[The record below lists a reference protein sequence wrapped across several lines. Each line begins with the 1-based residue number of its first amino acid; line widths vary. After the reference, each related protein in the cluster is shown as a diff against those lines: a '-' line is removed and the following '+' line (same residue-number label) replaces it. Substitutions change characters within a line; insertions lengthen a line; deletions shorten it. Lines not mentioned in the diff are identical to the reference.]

1 MACSKYTIYNT
12 LPTILVVSYNR
23 CSDGL
28 WITNYQILPGDVV
41 NLWVLDGT
49 LFGKNLNLV
58 QVNIEQYPPPTNTI
72 TPTPTSPCFQ
82 IYNGSFEQFTSN
94 VKPPKTIGQYPSI
107 DIPFWDTTNK
117 AITICAN
124 GYLKITPYSGDFF
137 AELNSQP
144 QTGQQLYQVFNAVVG
159 QKYTVSFAQRGRLGY
174 SNEMKVGVS
183 GDTSGLVYFPNTY
196 VGSIKNWTLYSED
209 FIATDPKMSLVFAA
223 SNSDPLGNF
232 IDSVSIECNTV
243 TPTPT
248 PSLGFCFSGT
258 VTAELWSYYD
268 CCGNFVSGLTPITDV
283 VCVDV
288 SQPYVRVNV
297 STNVCS
303 VVCPSPTPTVTPTI
317 TDTPTQTP
325 SVTPTN
331 QTPTPTSSV
340 TPTVTPTVSES
351 QTPTPTP
358 TITETPTVTPTPTIT
373 ESVTPTLT
381 PTNTISPTASLTPT
395 PTETLV
401 PVNCDP
407 IYVDSNGFIYR
418 YSVPTNNFT
427 ILSTGSS
434 NSPDVANTNNRIF
447 KTVLVPSPST
457 QNFYKQYYY
466 NGSIITNVLSDLA
479 TSGTSAG
486 LFAINNT
493 TLVNIGFVDCPGTY
507 YGVCPMVYQVDYTDP
522 NNPVYT
528 NKFIPSGPGIPNTW
542 TYGSTIGD
550 FMVTSTNKF
559 LWLNAR
565 INLSTG
571 LQQYFLTQYDYTTG
585 NYEQEV
591 ELPSTMADSYGLFT
605 WNSEIYI
612 STSGSLYKVDLN
624 FPYSLT
630 FIQNYNSTIFGGVA
644 GCSSDIS
651 CNDVNLIPF
660 TGTPTPTPTFSPT
673 PTVTPSGLGS
683 CVTAVYLQI
692 TGATN
697 LISGLTCCDET
708 VFTFVD
714 LPVSGI
720 EPTPLFQYCIK
731 NGSLGGY
738 GFNVVSPGVTCIG
751 GGTFPFL
758 DPCPASPTPTPTVT
772 PTLNLCTSF
781 VSPPQTV
788 NGITITE
795 SFSGSVT
802 PYTFTPAACCNNTF
816 VAPSGGVWLG
826 NGGGGCP
833 GPVFPFEYTLNFSSP
848 VNDIDLVI
856 YGGGCTGTQ
865 EETFTFTTDS
875 GTPVLAIRGVSCHS
889 SISGNT
895 IHQGLGGWTT
905 NDDAPFIKFK
915 VTAPISFTSLTVT
928 GPGGRLGSVL
938 GLCSDSIPAAP
949 TPTPTPTKNYG
960 CAITRVPG
968 NGQSI
973 SYPGFTVSGSS
984 TGDVVNILT
993 SANNCGVNVPF
1004 DTLGNV
1010 VLGKNN
1016 QAFSYTL
1023 TFDTPINDVVIA
1035 LGVIDLGESVN
1046 VTSNAAS
1053 TDILGLSG
1061 CFYNIVG
1068 NNIGST
1074 TSVAYGYFKVSGVT
1088 DYTEITMSGF
1098 SGQGNGI
1105 VVGICT
1111 TSFVTPTPTPTLT
1124 PTPTSFGSTLFIY
1137 IPNL

>member
-1 MACSKYTIYNT
+1 MACSKYTIYNPLST
-12 LPTILVVSYNR
+12 TLVVSYNR

-28 WITNYQILPGDVV
+28 WVPNYQIAPNDVV
-41 NLWVLDGT
+41 NLWVLNGT
-49 LFGKNLNLV
+49 LFGKNLNLA
-58 QVNIEQYPPPTNTI
+58 QINIELFPLPTNTL

-82 IYNGSFEQFTSN
+82 IYNGSFENFTSN
-94 VKPPKTIGQYPSI
+94 VKPPTSVRQYSPI
-107 DIPFWDTTNK
+107 DIPFWETTNK
-117 AITICAN
+117 TITIWKN
-124 GYLKITPYSGDFF
+124 GYLGVPSYNGDYF
-137 AELNSQP
+137 AEVNTQSK
-144 QTGQQLYQVFNAVVG
+144 TNQQLYQEFNAVVG
-159 QKYTVSFAQRGRLGY
+159 QKYNLTFAHRGRLGY
-174 SNEMKVGVS
+174 SNLMKVGLS
-183 GDTSGLVYFPNTY
+183 GQTSGLQLFPQTFIGQVN
-196 VGSIKNWTLYSED
+196 SWTLYQED
-209 FIATDPKMSLVFAA
+209 FFATDPQMVVVFAA
-223 SNSDPLGNF
+223 ANSDPFGNF
-232 IDSVSIECNTV
+232 LDDVNIRCNTV

-258 VTAELWSYYD
+258 ITSEMWSYYD

-317 TDTPTQTP
+317 TETPTQTP
-325 SVTPTN
+325 TVTPTN
-331 QTPTPTSSV
+331 QTPTPTISV

-358 TITETPTVTPTPTIT
+358 TITKTPTITPTPTIT

-401 PVNCDP
+401 PVNCNP
-407 IYVDSNGFIYR
+407 IYINENGGIYR
-418 YSVPTNNFT
+418 YSVSTNNFT
-427 ILSTGSS
+427 QLVASTS
-434 NSPDVANTNNRIF
+434 NSADVANTNNRIF
-447 KTVLVPSPST
+447 KNEIVTTPSV
-457 QNFYKQYYY
+457 QYLYKQYYY
-466 NGSIITNVLSDLA
+466 NGNFITNVLPDLS
-479 TSGTSAG
+479 TSGLSAG

-493 TLVNIGFVDCPGTY
+493 TLVDIRPV
-507 YGVCPMVYQVDYTDP
+507 VCPSPHFSPCPMLTEIDYTDP

-528 NKFIPSGPGIPNTW
+528 DKFILGGPGIPSNW
-542 TYGSTIGD
+542 DYGGTIGD

-565 INLSTG
+565 LNLNTH
-571 LQQYFLTQYDYTTG
+571 LQQFFLTQYDYITG
-585 NYEQEV
+585 NFEQEV
-591 ELPSTMADSYGLFT
+591 ELPTGLADAWGLFT
-605 WNSEIYI
+605 WNSEIYM
-612 STSGSLYKVDLN
+612 STSGSLYKVGLN
-624 FPYSLT
+624 FPYNFT
-630 FIQNYNSTIFGGVA
+630 FIQNYNSTIFGSVY
-644 GCSSDIS
+644 GCSTDIS

-660 TGTPTPTPTFSPT
+660 TGTPTPTPTLSPT
-673 PTVTPSGLGS
+673 PTITPSGLGS
-683 CVTAVYLQI
+683 CVTRVDLQI

-697 LISGLTCCDET
+697 LITGLTCCDET

-714 LPVSGI
+714 LPVSVI
-720 EPTPLFQYCIK
+720 EPTPLSQYCII

-758 DPCPASPTPTPTVT
+758 DPCPGIPTPTPTVT
-772 PTLNLCTSF
+772 PNLNLCTSF

-795 SFSGSVT
+795 SFTGSVT
-802 PYTFTPAACCNNTF
+802 PYTFTPATCCNNTF
-816 VAPSGGVWLG
+816 TAPSGGVWLG

-833 GPVFPFEYTLNFSSP
+833 GPFFPFEYTLNFSSP
-848 VNDIDLVI
+848 VNDVDLVI

-875 GTPVLAIRGVSCHS
+875 GTPVLVFRGVSCHS

-915 VTAPISFTSLTVT
+915 VTAPTSFMTLTVT
-928 GPGGRLGSVL
+928 GPGGRLGSIL
-938 GLCSDSIPAAP
+938 GLCSDSIPVAP
-949 TPTPTPTKNYG
+949 TPTPTASSTYG

-973 SYPGFTVSGSS
+973 SYPGFTVSGSA
-984 TGDVVNILT
+984 TGNVVNLFT
-993 SANNCGVNVPF
+993 ATNSCGVDIPF
-1004 DTLGNV
+1004 DNVFGNV
-1010 VLGKNN
+1010 VLGFNN

-1035 LGVIDLGESVN
+1035 LGVIDLNESVN
-1046 VTSNAAS
+1046 VTSNSAS

-1088 DYTEITMSGF
+1088 DYTEITLSG
-1098 SGQGNGI
+1098 SNQGNGI

-1111 TSFVTPTPTPTLT
+1111 ISFITPTPTPTLT